1 LANPTVIPNVAAI
14 VDLVGRELGATPWI
28 EVSQEQIDA
37 FAAATGDRQ
46 WIHCDVERAQ
56 RESPFKSTIAHGY
69 LTVALIPVFLPK
81 LLVIDDCGTVINTKI
96 ENLRL
101 STPVLAGSRI
111 RMSATVKE
119 ARKMPGGSVRATLSI
134 RFEVEGSKKP
144 ACHGVVTYVYYP
156 KECDPRM
163 GSRDDAK
170 RIRRIRRPDET
181 E

>member
-1 LANPTVIPNVAAI
+1 MAALA
-14 VDLVGRELGATPWI
+14 DLVDRELGKTDWI

-37 FAAATGDRQ
+37 FAEATGDRQ

-69 LTVALIPVFLPK
+69 LTVALTPVFLPK

-119 ARKMPGGSVRATLSI
+119 ARKMPGGSVRAAISI

-163 GSRDDAK
+163 ESRDDAK
-170 RIRRIRRPDET
+170 RIRRIRQPDET

>member
-1 LANPTVIPNVAAI
+1 MAAI
-14 VDLVGRELGATPWI
+14 ADLVGCDLGTTDWI

-69 LTVALIPVFLPK
+69 LSVALIPV
-81 LLVIDDCGTVINTKI
+81 LLSQLLMVENCSTVINRGI
-96 ENLRL
+96 EKLRL

-119 ARKMPGGSVRATLSI
+119 ARKVPRGGIRATISV
-134 RFEVEGSKKP
+134 RFEVEGSDKP
-144 ACHGVVTYVYYP
+144 ACHGVITYVYYP
-156 KECDPRM
+156 
-163 GSRDDAK
+163 
-170 RIRRIRRPDET
+170 
-181 E
+181 

>member
-1 LANPTVIPNVAAI
+1 MANPTVIPNVADI
-14 VDLVGRELGATPWI
+14 VNLVGRKLGPTPWI

-69 LTVALIPVFLPK
+69 LTVALTPVLLPK
-81 LLVIDDCGTVINTKI
+81 LLVVDDCETVINTSVEK
-96 ENLRL
+96 LRL

-111 RMSATVKE
+111 RMSATVKD
-119 ARKMPGGSVRATLSI
+119 ARKVPGGGVRAAFSI

-156 KECDPRM
+156 
-163 GSRDDAK
+163 
-170 RIRRIRRPDET
+170 
-181 E
+181 

>member
-1 LANPTVIPNVAAI
+1 MTNPTVISNVSAI
-14 VDLVGRELGATPWI
+14 VDLVGRELGTTDWI

-69 LTVALIPVFLPK
+69 LSVALIPVLLPK
-81 LLVIDDCGTVINTKI
+81 LLIVDKCRMVINRGI

-111 RMSATVKE
+111 RMSATVKD
-119 ARKMPGGSVRATLSI
+119 ARKVPRGGIRATISV
-134 RFEVEGSKKP
+134 RFEVEGSDKP
-144 ACHGVVTYVYYP
+144 ACHGVVTYLYFP
-156 KECDPRM
+156 
-163 GSRDDAK
+163 
-170 RIRRIRRPDET
+170 
-181 E
+181 

>member
-1 LANPTVIPNVAAI
+1 MISNLAAF
-14 VDLVGRELGATPWI
+14 VDLVDRELGTTDWI

-69 LTVALIPVFLPK
+69 LSVALIPVLLPK
-81 LLVIDDCGTVINTKI
+81 LLIVDKCRMVINRGI

-111 RMSATVKE
+111 RMSAIVKD
-119 ARKMPGGSVRATLSI
+119 ARKVPRGGVQATISV
-134 RFEVEGSKKP
+134 RFEVEGSDKP
-144 ACHGVVTYVYYP
+144 ACHGVVTYVYF
-156 KECDPRM
+156 R
-163 GSRDDAK
+163 
-170 RIRRIRRPDET
+170 
-181 E
+181 

>member
-14 VDLVGRELGATPWI
+14 VDLVGRELGTTPWI

-69 LTVALIPVFLPK
+69 LTLALTPVFLPK
-81 LLVIDDCGTVINTKI
+81 LLVIDDCGTVINTKV

-119 ARKMPGGSVRATLSI
+119 ARKMPGGSVRAALSI

-156 KECDPRM
+156 
-163 GSRDDAK
+163 
-170 RIRRIRRPDET
+170 
-181 E
+181 